1 MFNYLYKFWQKEL
14 EDRASNDKQIQSW
27 VLDFIKFCEKITD
40 THKMKKGNYTRV
52 HLGRKRF
59 KIIREI

>member
-14 EDRASNDKQIQSW
+14 EDRASNDEQIQGW
-27 VLDFIKFCEKITD
+27 VKDFVKFCEKITN
-40 THKMKKGNYTRV
+40 TNKMKIGSHTRI
-52 HLGRKRF
+52 HLGRKRY